1 MPHFSKFFVLAALVA
16 VSVAVTLAVGAP
28 PVASQAK
35 RFAGTWFAQA
45 TAALRSDSG
54 GPRAELFVG
63 KLLSEA
69 TAILRDTSGGEAN
82 CRERLHQLVTANLDA
97 RKAAL
102 FALGPYQRQLDA
114 QATDAYVAAFTDYI
128 TAIYE
133 ARLRT
138 FRAHDFK
145 VVTSSDAALGETTVL
160 TQAVPP
166 LEQRGRSGPLYITL
180 RLSQASGQYKIVDVQ
195 IAGIW
200 VSMYQRDQFARWL
213 SANRGDLN
221 ALTRDLNAR
230 AAQIKAGNAE
240 V

>member
-1 MPHFSKFFVLAALVA
+1 MPHWSKFFVLATLVA
-16 VSVAVTLAVGAP
+16 VSVAVTVALSLPLA
-28 PVASQAK
+28 ASQAK
-35 RFAGTWFAQA
+35 RFAGAWLLQVSAV
-45 TAALRSDSG
+45 LRSDSG
-54 GPRAELFVG
+54 PKAEHFVG
-63 KLLSEA
+63 KLLQQA
-69 TAILRDTSGGEAN
+69 TAILRDNSSGEAG
-82 CRERLHQLVTANLDA
+82 CRDRLHQLVTENLDA

-114 QATDAYVAAFTDYI
+114 QTTDAYVAAFTDYI

-145 VVTSSDAALGETTVL
+145 VVTSTDAGRGDTTVI

-166 LEQRGRSGPLYITL
+166 IEQRGRGGSLYITL
-180 RLSQASGQYKIVDVQ
+180 RLSGASGQYKIVDVQ

-200 VSMYQRDQFARWL
+200 VSLYQRDQFAKWL
-213 SANRGDLN
+213 SENRGDLK
-221 ALTRDLNAR
+221 ALTLDLNAR

>member
-1 MPHFSKFFVLAALVA
+1 MPLWLKSFVLAILVA
-16 VSVAVTLAVGAP
+16 VLVTVSFALS
-28 PVASQAK
+28 SQQAGSAAT
-35 RFAGTWFAQA
+35 RFAGAWLAQA
-45 TAALRSDSG
+45 SAVLRDNSG
-54 GPRAELFVG
+54 PKAEHFVG
-63 KLLSEA
+63 KLLQQA
-69 TAILRDTSGGEAN
+69 TTILRDNSSGEAA
-82 CRERLHQLVTANLDA
+82 CRDRLHQLVTENLDA

-114 QATDAYVAAFTDYI
+114 QTADAYVAAFADYI

-133 ARLRT
+133 TRLRT

-145 VVTSSDAALGETTVL
+145 VVTSTDAGHGDTTVI

-166 LEQRGRSGPLYITL
+166 LEQRGRGGPLYITL
-180 RLSQASGQYKIVDVQ
+180 RLSAASGQYKIVDVQ

-200 VSMYQRDQFARWL
+200 VSMYQRDQFAKWL
-213 SANRGDLN
+213 SENRGDLR
-221 ALTRDLNAR
+221 ALTLDLNAR